1 MPLFCYPFVQELFS
15 MKTINTVKPRLF
27 GLLLLSVLLALITA
41 CQPAPSEIHLTGP
54 TMGTTYN
61 IKYWSESEQVP
72 EDIQAKVDAELVH
85 INKLMSTYDPS
96 SELSLFNETKGTE
109 PYVLSAET
117 MLVMSE
123 AIKIANLSNG
133 YLDITVGPLVNLWGF
148 GPQAKPEIIP
158 SDAEITAI
166 KTQVGFEKLTLAD
179 NSVIRSHPDMYVDLS
194 TVAKGYGVDR
204 VAEIVESF
212 GISNYL
218 VEIGGEMRVAGE
230 KLNGQQW
237 RIAIE
242 KPVTMERAVQE
253 VISVGNN
260 AIATSGDYR
269 NYYEEDGVRY
279 SHLIDPKTG
288 KPIQHNLV
296 SVTVVHPSCLSADG
310 FSTAIAVMGK
320 EAGLQMALENN
331 LSVLLITRENGEFKE
346 YTTPGFE
353 SFLINKG

>member
-1 MPLFCYPFVQELFS
+1 
-15 MKTINTVKPRLF
+15 MKTKNTVKPRLF
-27 GLLLLSVLLALITA
+27 AVLLISVLLTLISG
-41 CQPAPSEIHLTGP
+41 CQPVPNEVHLTGP

-61 IKYWSESEQVP
+61 IKYWSETEQIP

-85 INKLMSTYDPS
+85 INKLMSTYDPG
-96 SELSLFNETKGTE
+96 SELSVFNQSKNTE
-109 PYVLSAET
+109 PYSLSDET
-117 MLVMSE
+117 MLVMNE
-123 AIKIANLSNG
+123 AINIAKMSNG

-148 GPQAKPEIIP
+148 GPQAKPEVIP
-158 SDAEITAI
+158 SDAEIVAI
-166 KTQVGFEKLTLAD
+166 RAKVGFDKLTLSG
-179 NSVIRSHPDMYVDLS
+179 NTVTRSHPEMYVDLS

-212 GISNYL
+212 GINNYL

-253 VISVGNN
+253 IISVGNN

-269 NYYEEDGVRY
+269 NYYEEEGVRY

-296 SVTVVHPSCLSADG
+296 SVTVVHPSCLIADG

-320 EAGLQMALENN
+320 EAGLEMALQNN